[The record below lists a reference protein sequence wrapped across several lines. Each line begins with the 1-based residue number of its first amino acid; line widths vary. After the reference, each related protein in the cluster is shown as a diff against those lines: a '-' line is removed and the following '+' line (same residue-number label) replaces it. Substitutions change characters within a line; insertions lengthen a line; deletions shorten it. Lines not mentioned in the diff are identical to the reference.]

1 MMPPAADLPRD
12 TARPRV
18 LIAGREGQL
27 ARALLPAFE
36 AAGWSAIALGRPA
49 LDLAAPAGEIIATVA
64 RHRFDLL
71 MNAAAYTA
79 VDRAEDEPEAAMA
92 VNRDGAAALA
102 AAALEQ
108 GAPILHVSTD
118 YVFDGRKGAPYT
130 EEDATAPLGAYGRSK
145 LAGEQAVLAAN
156 PRAAILRTSWVCS
169 ATGHNFVRTMLRLAR
184 ERDEVAVVDDQRGAP
199 TFAEDLAA
207 AILRMADT
215 LAWADREAEPF
226 GIFHLSGA
234 PDTTWHGFA
243 AAIFAGAAAR
253 GHRVPRLRAIPTSA
267 YPTRAARPTDS
278 RLAGS
283 RIAEVYG
290 IARPDWRPAL
300 ERCLDALIGPPVRA
314 PIAASAA

>member
-1 MMPPAADLPRD
+1 MTPPASDLPRG
-12 TARPRV
+12 TRPRV

-27 ARALLPAFE
+27 ARALLPAFR
-36 AAGWSAIALGRPA
+36 AAGWSATALGRPA
-49 LDLAAPAGEIIATVA
+49 LDLAAPAGEIAAVVA
-64 RHRFDLL
+64 HHRFDLL
-71 MNAAAYTA
+71 VNAAAYTA
-79 VDRAEDEPEAAMA
+79 VDRAEDEPETAMA
-92 VNRDGAAALA
+92 INRDGAAALA
-102 AAALEQ
+102 AAALVQ

-145 LAGEQAVLAAN
+145 LEGERAVLAAN

-199 TFAEDLAA
+199 TFADDLAA
-207 AILRMADT
+207 AILRMAQT
-215 LAWADREAEPF
+215 LAWADKEGEPF
-226 GIFHLSGA
+226 GVFHLSGA

-267 YPTRAARPTDS
+267 YPTRAMRPADS
-278 RLAGS
+278 RLDGR

-290 IARPDWRPAL
+290 IGRPDWRAAL
-300 ERCLDALIGPPVRA
+300 ERCLDALIGPVQATA
-314 PIAASAA
+314 PASAA